1 MDLGLGRG
9 FGTGGRGFGAGRL
22 DLGIDLGLRGGFGVG
37 GTTGAE
43 EGGFAALGG
52 SGGRFGTGWWIWR
65 WRIRVWGCEGGF
77 EPRRVDLGLGGIWE
91 WIWGWTADLGL
102 KG

>member
-1 MDLGLGRG
+1 M
-9 FGTGGRGFGAGRL
+9 
-22 DLGIDLGLRGGFGVG
+22 GIDLGLRGGFGVG

-52 SGGRFGTGWWIWR
+52 SGGRFGTGWWIWS

-77 EPRRVDLGLGGIWE
+77 EPRRVDLGLDSRFGAERMNYGL
-91 WIWGWTADLGL
+91 DLGL
-102 KG
+102 GQSWD